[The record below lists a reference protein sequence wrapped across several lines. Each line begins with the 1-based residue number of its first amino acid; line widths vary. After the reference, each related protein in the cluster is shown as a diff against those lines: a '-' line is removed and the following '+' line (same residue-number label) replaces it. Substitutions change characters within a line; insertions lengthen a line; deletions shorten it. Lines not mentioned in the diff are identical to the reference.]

1 MNEQE
6 KKLDLEGIAEDAAEA
21 ERIAGEYEKERE
33 ALVGQF
39 EYRLKKPVNWK
50 GHMIESLHFDYD
62 RITGGVINKAENAYF
77 RDTGRQVIQTAF
89 NDGFQTF
96 VAALVCTDRDGK
108 GNPFVT
114 VETIEA
120 LSAVDFRMLIQK
132 FNRFFVSIETEA
144 MQSGKTA

>member
-6 KKLDLEGIAEDAAEA
+6 KKLDLEGIASDAAEA
-21 ERIAGEYEKERE
+21 ERIAGEYEKEGT
-33 ALVGQF
+33 ALSGQF

-50 GHMIESLHFDYD
+50 GRRIETLHFDYD
-62 RITGGVINKAENAYF
+62 RITGRIINKAENAYF

-96 VAALVCTDRDGK
+96 VAALVCTDRDEK
-108 GNPFVT
+108 GNPFVS

-120 LSAVDFRMLIQK
+120 MAAVDFRTLMEK
-132 FNRFFVSIETEA
+132 FNRFFVSIETEV
-144 MQSGKTA
+144 MQSGKSA